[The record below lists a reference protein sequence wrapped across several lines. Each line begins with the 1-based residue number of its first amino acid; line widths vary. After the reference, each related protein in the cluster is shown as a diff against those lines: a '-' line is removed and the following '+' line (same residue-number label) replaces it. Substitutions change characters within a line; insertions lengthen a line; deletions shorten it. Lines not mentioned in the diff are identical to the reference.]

1 MRTVIFH
8 TDKKT
13 VTKVQKRNK
22 SNEKNNE
29 KNSQTY
35 INNIQNFSMNKNANQ
50 ENSNNKNCES
60 DPFNLKFDNIT
71 SNQTKM
77 DNGFYNYYV
86 GEINEGNNT
95 ISEKT
100 NNLFNDN

>member
-29 KNSQTY
+29 KNGQTY

-60 DPFNLKFDNIT
+60 DPFNLKFDNII

-77 DNGFYNYYV
+77 DNGFNNYYI